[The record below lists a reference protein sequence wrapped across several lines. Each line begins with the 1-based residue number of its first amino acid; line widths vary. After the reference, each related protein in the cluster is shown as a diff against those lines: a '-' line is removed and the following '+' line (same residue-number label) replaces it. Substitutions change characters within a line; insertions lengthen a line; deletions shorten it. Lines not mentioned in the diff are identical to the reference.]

1 MNSIFEQP
9 TILIVDDAKE
19 NISILA
25 ELLRTEYKVRAAI
38 SGEKAL
44 EIAFSENP
52 PDLILLDVIMPGI
65 DGYEVCRRL
74 KADPLAKRIPIIFVT
89 GKVNEE
95 EEIFGFNM
103 GAVDY
108 IKKPFNSV
116 IVKARVSMHVELKQ
130 YRDYLENMSYIDGLT
145 GIPNRRRFDEYL
157 ESTWNLAVRA
167 SMSISLIMMDIDLF
181 KQYNDN
187 YGHQGGDTCL
197 AQIAH
202 ALSKV
207 IVRKTDLLARYGGEE
222 FVCVLPNTDLDS
234 AFIIAEKLRLA
245 VESLSIPHA
254 RSSVGEFVTISV
266 GVATMF
272 PGKNLHNTELIS
284 AADRALFISKK
295 SGRNMTSSCVA
306 DG

>member
-1 MNSIFEQP
+1 MNSIFEQA
-9 TILIVDDAKE
+9 TVLIVDDAKE
-19 NISILA
+19 NITILA
-25 ELLRTEYKVRAAI
+25 ELLRSDYKIRAATN
-38 SGEKAL
+38 GEKAL
-44 EIAFSENP
+44 EIVFSDNP

-65 DGYEVCRRL
+65 DGYEVCKRL
-74 KADPLAKRIPIIFVT
+74 KADSQTKSIPIIFVT

-108 IKKPFNSV
+108 IKKPFNAV

-145 GIPNRRRFDEYL
+145 GIPNRRKFDEYL
-157 ESTWNLAVRA
+157 ESTWNLAIRA
-167 SMSISLIMMDIDLF
+167 SIPISMVMMDIDLF

-197 AQIAH
+197 TKIAH
-202 ALSKV
+202 ALSSV
-207 IVRKTDLLARYGGEE
+207 IVRKTDFIARYGGEE

-245 VESLSIPHA
+245 AVELKIPHA
-254 RSSVGEFVTISV
+254 LSSVGEFVTISA
-266 GVATMF
+266 GVATMM
-272 PGKNLHNTELIS
+272 PAKNSPNSELIS
-284 AADRALFISKK
+284 SADKALYTSKK
-295 SGRNMTSSCVA
+295 SGRNMTSC
-306 DG
+306 

>member
-1 MNSIFEQP
+1 MNNLFEQP
-9 TILIVDDAKE
+9 TVLIVDDAKE

-25 ELLRTEYKVRAAI
+25 ELLKPEYKIRAAI
-38 SGEKAL
+38 NGEKAL

-74 KADPLAKRIPIIFVT
+74 KADPQTKSIPIIFVT
-89 GKVNEE
+89 GKVNED
-95 EEIFGFNM
+95 EEIFGFNL

-116 IVKARVSMHVELKQ
+116 IVKARVGMHVELKQ
-130 YRDYLENMSYIDGLT
+130 YRDYLENMSYLDGLT
-145 GIPNRRRFDEYL
+145 GISNRRRFNEYL
-157 ESTWNLAVRA
+157 ESTWNLSVRA
-167 SMSISLIMMDIDLF
+167 SIPVSLIMMDIDLF

-197 AQIAH
+197 IQIAH

-207 IVRKTDLLARYGGEE
+207 VVRKTDLLARYGGEE
-222 FVCVLPNTDLDS
+222 FVCILPNTNEDS

-245 VESLSIPHA
+245 VAALNIPHEF
-254 RSSVGEFVTISV
+254 STVEKFVTISV
-266 GVATMF
+266 GVATRM
-272 PGKNLHNTELIS
+272 PAKNNSSNELLS
-284 AADRALFISKK
+284 AADQALYTSKK
-295 SGRNMTSSCVA
+295 SGRNKTSSAV
-306 DG
+306 

>member
-1 MNSIFEQP
+1 MNHLFEQP
-9 TILIVDDAKE
+9 TVLIVDDAKE

-25 ELLRTEYKVRAAI
+25 ELLRSDYKIRAAI
-38 SGEKAL
+38 NGEKAL
-44 EIAFSENP
+44 EIASSENP

-74 KADPLAKRIPIIFVT
+74 KADPLTRGIPIIFVT
-89 GKVNEE
+89 GKVNED
-95 EEIFGFNM
+95 EEIFGFNL

-116 IVKARVSMHVELKQ
+116 IVKARVSMHIELKQ
-130 YRDYLENMSYIDGLT
+130 YRDYLENMSYLDGLT
-145 GIPNRRRFDEYL
+145 GIANRRKFNEYL
-157 ESTWNLAVRA
+157 ESVWNLAIRA
-167 SMSISLIMMDIDLF
+167 SMPVSLVMMDIDLF

-197 AQIAH
+197 IQIAH

-222 FVCVLPNTDLDS
+222 FVCILSNTNEDS

-245 VESLSIPHA
+245 VAALDIPHA
-254 RSSVGEFVTISV
+254 YSSVEKFVTISV
-266 GVATMF
+266 GVATRL
-272 PGKNLHNTELIS
+272 PGKNETSDELVK
-284 AADRALFISKK
+284 AADQALYVSKK
-295 SGRNMTSSCVA
+295 SGRNMTSR
-306 DG
+306 

>member
-1 MNSIFEQP
+1 MNSIFEQA
-9 TILIVDDAKE
+9 TVLIVDDAKE
-19 NISILA
+19 NITILA
-25 ELLRTEYKVRAAI
+25 ELLRSDYKIRAATN
-38 SGEKAL
+38 GEKAL
-44 EIAFSENP
+44 EIAFSDNP

-65 DGYEVCRRL
+65 DGYEVCKRL
-74 KADPLAKRIPIIFVT
+74 KADSQTKSIPIIFVT

-108 IKKPFNSV
+108 IKKPFNAV

-157 ESTWNLAVRA
+157 ESTWNLAIRA
-167 SMSISLIMMDIDLF
+167 SMPISMVMMDIDLF

-197 AQIAH
+197 AQIANV
-202 ALSKV
+202 LSSV
-207 IVRKTDLLARYGGEE
+207 IVRKTDFLARYGGEE

-245 VESLSIPHA
+245 VVELKIPHA
-254 RSSVGEFVTISV
+254 LSSVSEFVTISA
-266 GVATMF
+266 GVATKM
-272 PGKNLHNTELIS
+272 PAKNLLNSELIS
-284 AADRALFISKK
+284 SADKALYTSKK
-295 SGRNMTSSCVA
+295 SGRNMTSC
-306 DG
+306 